1 MPCGII
7 VNQTVLCESVS
18 FVLFLVASERLGLE
32 SSGHD
37 AGSAVALVPIILQ
50 CRFYNARTCVCVFGG
65 WEWGWQYSQLQFLF
79 QILYIS

>member
-1 MPCGII
+1 MRISKFCFI
-7 VNQTVLCESVS
+7 
-18 FVLFLVASERLGLE
+18 LVASERLGLE

-50 CRFYNARTCVCVFGG
+50 CRFFSALACVFGG